1 MAMADTVIIKPG
13 IVLRQPTTSITDA
26 GQNTCIQS
34 VPVAFGCRTPA
45 TPNHSSV
52 STALEIVRPNNAPM
66 SNTVRFVK
74 ENLPFEVET
83 RTLSPFWVG
92 DKSR

>member
-1 MAMADTVIIKPG
+1 MATADTVIIKPG

-34 VPVAFGCRTPA
+34 VPVAFGCSTPA

-52 STALEIVRPNNAPM
+52 STAPEIAKPNNAPM
-66 SNTVRFVK
+66 SNTVRLVK
-74 ENLPFEVET
+74 ENLPFEVN
-83 RTLSPFWVG
+83 LNSISALDW
-92 DKSR
+92 

>member
-1 MAMADTVIIKPG
+1 MATADTVIIRPG

-45 TPNHSSV
+45 TPNHSNV
-52 STALEIVRPNNAPM
+52 STAPEIASPNNAPM

-74 ENLPFEVET
+74 ESLPFEAGT
-83 RTLSPFWVG
+83 RILSPFSVR
-92 DKSR
+92 DKSP